1 VLSYPSPEQDS
12 QPTSWHFCWAF
23 CLALAILPADCSASC
38 PQVYEGGAIYD
49 PKVLD
54 IQEDD
59 LLDTVQ
65 TAIARVAAASLELNY
80 PTLASIPHSVVNGYK
95 NVLAV
100 SVATDYDFPLAEKV
114 SVIQCGN
121 LPDRIMSLFQGLVQC
136 SCKKDGVTKHHSPL
150 YASASI

>member
-1 VLSYPSPEQDS
+1 
-12 QPTSWHFCWAF
+12 
-23 CLALAILPADCSASC
+23 
-38 PQVYEGGAIYD
+38 VYEGGAIYD

-59 LLDTVQ
+59 LMDTVQ
-65 TAIARVAAASLELNY
+65 AAIARVAAASLELNY

-114 SVIQCGN
+114 RGSHLGS
-121 LPDRIMSLFQGLVQC
+121 LPDTCGKCLRPAWWILHKGLSGTGSQATVRTCLHLSNHSCYSCTAGQGLPGRPFCICGGGCPSGFQWRGRC
-136 SCKKDGVTKHHSPL
+136 CC
-150 YASASI
+150 

>member
-1 VLSYPSPEQDS
+1 M
-12 QPTSWHFCWAF
+12 
-23 CLALAILPADCSASC
+23 
-38 PQVYEGGAIYD
+38 YEGGAIYD

-100 SVATDYDFPLAEKV
+100 SVATDYEFPLAEKV
-114 SVIQCGN
+114 SFSQFGD
-121 LPDRIMSLFQGLVQC
+121 LPDRIVSLFQ
-136 SCKKDGVTKHHSPL
+136 
-150 YASASI
+150 

>member
-1 VLSYPSPEQDS
+1 M
-12 QPTSWHFCWAF
+12 
-23 CLALAILPADCSASC
+23 
-38 PQVYEGGAIYD
+38 YEGGAIYD
-49 PKVLD
+49 TKVLD

-59 LLDTVQ
+59 LMETVQ

-114 SVIQCGN
+114 SVNHIGG
-121 LPDRIMSLFQGLVQC
+121 LPDRIMKLVLGTCSVFLHEGWSDTATPPIVCICQHLSSLRRYPCTAGQGLP
-136 SCKKDGVTKHHSPL
+136 GGPL
-150 YASASI
+150 CVCGGGRPGGCRWQWRCC